1 MDQRN
6 ADRVAGLA
14 AIGAGLCWI
23 VWALTNTLTQR
34 GMEQSLSGSG
44 AARLGGLL
52 TAGWNLL
59 LIPAALRLHQ
69 ALKPLRPD
77 VLPFLTG
84 AGILS
89 VSFWAFGGL
98 TRITPSLET
107 VYLTLA
113 AVWLLGMAPILRVR
127 HRCLAG
133 FTLVVGG
140 FTALDACF
148 SLFEPMPY
156 ALYLL
161 ASPKLPLSALWSLSI
176 GISLRA
182 YPWSNHENP
191 SS

>member
-23 VWALTNTLTQR
+23 VWALTNTLTR
-34 GMEQSLSGSG
+34 GGLEQSLSGS
-44 AARLGGLL
+44 ARLGALL

-69 ALKPLRPD
+69 ALKPIRPD
-77 VLPFLTG
+77 MLPFLTS

-89 VSFWAFGGL
+89 VTFWAFGGL

-113 AVWLLGMAPILRVR
+113 AIWLLGIAPILRVR
-127 HRCLAG
+127 HRRLAG
-133 FTLVVGG
+133 FTFVVGG

-182 YPWSNHENP
+182 YPWGRHATP
-191 SS
+191 FL